1 MTENIKLGK
10 LILGN
15 IKFSNLIKNAYKN
28 YKEVENSINNR
39 LKNLSFSKNIYFVS
53 KNKSF
58 VDNYKQNFFT
68 FLMLSILDS
77 VGTKKERLL
86 KYGELI
92 FCLRAIITATDN
104 IIDDERKGVIFIDK
118 VSNKIVENTLLILI
132 MENIMR
138 DVLEELDGGKA
149 SSHMIFILNKIYSIA
164 ESESMRD
171 IKLYEEYPKEDYI
184 SNHIHKG
191 IGGELLQL
199 SLWIPC
205 VIENNHL
212 LDKYSKALFYIGMAL
227 QSLDDLCDMKEDYD
241 SGKINLATSGLKYK
255 FYDNIDEIFSKDSSK
270 LMERFPKFHT
280 DYIGVCIDQAMC
292 GFRQFARCGYPLK
305 EKEALILLEYLFEL
319 RGIKELWDISKIKI
333 AKSSISFK

>member
-28 YKEVENSINNR
+28 YKEVEDSINIR
-39 LKNLSFSKNIYFVS
+39 LKNLSFGKNIYFVS

-58 VDNYKQNFFT
+58 GDNYKQNFFT
-68 FLMLSILDS
+68 FIMLSILDS
-77 VGTKKERLL
+77 VGTKKEKLL

-104 IIDDERKGVIFIDK
+104 IIDNEEKGVIFISK
-118 VSNKIVENTLLILI
+118 VDNKIVENTLLILI
-132 MENIMR
+132 MEHIMR
-138 DVLEELDGGKA
+138 DVLEELDSTKA

-164 ESESMRD
+164 ESESVRN
-171 IKLYEEYPKEDYI
+171 INLYENYPKEDYI
-184 SNHIHKG
+184 INHIHKG

-199 SLWIPC
+199 SLWIPTL
-205 VIENNHL
+205 IEQNQI
-212 LDKYSKALFYIGMAL
+212 LDKYSKALFYIGMSL
-227 QSLDDLCDMKEDYD
+227 QALDDLCDMQEDYD
-241 SGKINLATSGLKYK
+241 NKKINLAISGLKYN
-255 FYDNIDEIFSKDSSK
+255 FFDNIDNLFSKDSSK
-270 LMERFPKFHT
+270 LIYEFPKFYK
-280 DYIGVCIDQAMC
+280 DYVSICIDKAMC

-319 RGIKELWDISKIKI
+319 RGIKELWDISKKKI
-333 AKSSISFK
+333 VNFQ